1 VLGKVDIVRV
11 IGRYVNLKRRGS
23 QYVGLC
29 PFHKEKNPSFYVD
42 PDKGVYHCFG
52 CGASGN
58 VITFL
63 AEIEGI
69 SKAEALS
76 LLAEEFGIEIKTHQY
91 EEELTTYKVLQ
102 EAAKYYKINLMKNNG
117 VVDYLK
123 GRGLEISSI
132 AEWELGFSPDKYGV
146 IRYLIEKGFSTEE
159 ILSSGIAINT
169 GKEIFDRFHGRL
181 IFPIKDI
188 TGRIVSFSGRALGE
202 DEPKYLNGPDTKVF
216 KKSEVLF
223 GLDKAKTHARKEGFI
238 YIVEGYVD
246 AILMH
251 QAGYKN
257 TVAVMG
263 TSISEDHVKSIYR
276 FVKRVILIPD
286 GDEAGIRSA
295 EKHIFTLAKGGLN
308 VQVIRLD
315 GNMDPAD
322 YVLKGLKFPEPVDA
336 LDFLLGERVED
347 PLEFSTRLEKGKTF
361 VSLISQSDENLSAFY
376 KVKLEKWAG
385 TEININAKGG
395 MDIGKGKEE
404 GIKGLEKWLLLGY
417 AYGLKDKVLGIL
429 ELIDTK
435 NSFEHRLEFFI
446 KGGKDFAEFAGTI
459 GGRELSV
466 IFDEKI
472 SKEEVERVLEEVL
485 KRLRVERAIKSNS
498 FDMKTLMEIYNLKKE
513 VGV

>member
-1 VLGKVDIVRV
+1 MLERVDIVKV
-11 IGRYVNLKRRGS
+11 ISRYVNLRVRGS

-58 VITFL
+58 AITFL

-76 LLAEEFGIEIKTHQY
+76 ILAEEFGIEIKTHQY
-91 EEELTTYKVLQ
+91 DEELITYKVLQ
-102 EAAKYYKINLMKNNG
+102 EAAKYYKINLMKDNG
-117 VVDYLK
+117 ILDYLR

-169 GKEIFDRFHGRL
+169 GKEIFDRFYGRV
-181 IFPIKDI
+181 IFPIRDV
-188 TGRIVSFSGRALGE
+188 TGRIVSFSGRILGE
-202 DEPKYLNGPDTKVF
+202 GEPKYLNGPDTKVF

-223 GLDKAKTHARKEGFI
+223 GLDKAKSFARREGFL
-238 YIVEGYVD
+238 YLVEGYID
-246 AILMH
+246 TILMH

-257 TVAVMG
+257 TVAIMG
-263 TSISEDHVKSIYR
+263 TSISEEHVKSIYK
-276 FVKRVILIPD
+276 FAKRVILIPD

-295 EKHIFTLAKGGLN
+295 EKHILTLAKGGLN
-308 VQVIRLD
+308 VQIVRLEE
-315 GNMDPAD
+315 NLDPSD
-322 YVLKGLKFPEPVDA
+322 YISKGIKFPEPIDA
-336 LDFLLGERVED
+336 LDFLLGEKVED
-347 PLEFSTRLEKGKTF
+347 PLEFSKRLEKGKTF
-361 VSLISQSDENLSAFY
+361 VSLISLSDENLATFY

-385 TEININAKGG
+385 TEINVNPKNRFGFET
-395 MDIGKGKEE
+395 GKDE

-417 AYGLKDKVLGIL
+417 AHDLKDKVLEIL
-429 ELIDTK
+429 DLIDTK
-435 NSFEHRLEFFI
+435 NSFEHRLEFFV
-446 KGGKDFAEFAGTI
+446 KGGKSFTEFAGTI
-459 GGRELSV
+459 SGREISA
-466 IFDEKI
+466 IFNENI
-472 SKEEVERVLEEVL
+472 TKEEVERVLEEIL
-485 KRLRVERAIKSNS
+485 KRLRVEKAIKSNK
-498 FDMKTLMEIYNLKKE
+498 FDMKTLMDIYNLKKE